1 MITCKR
7 CGKENQDHY
16 KFCLGCGAELEAAP
30 APAGP
35 PAVGQAPGSGVAMMK
50 TVMAD
55 MNQPPPSAP
64 KASPTP
70 PSGVGSGQVQGG
82 LPGMASGGIA
92 PTVMPTSMPQAGPPP
107 AAAAPPAAAPPAA
120 APPAAAPPAAAAP
133 PTPAAQP
140 PAAASGERPCP
151 NCGAMVQAGFKFCGQ
166 CGFKMPED
174 APPRATGNIAQ
185 QAAVEARPRGSMVLI
200 RPDGSEGGNH
210 PLEEGENKLG
220 RSHGA
225 IFENDGYLSPTHA
238 ELVLNAAGAVIRD
251 LDSLNGVFARMTEEE
266 ALRPGQVFRV
276 GQELLRYD
284 LIEPPQSLE
293 DGTEIM
299 GSPNPGYWGK
309 LSVVIGE
316 GVDGSAFPLLGDST
330 TIGRERGDINFP
342 DDGYVSGLHA
352 RVSLRNGQA
361 FLADLG
367 SSNGTFLRID
377 GERQVTAGSFV
388 LLGQQLFRIDL
399 RS

>member
-16 KFCLGCGAELEAAP
+16 KFCLGCGAELEAPSVPAAGPPPAGP
-30 APAGP
+30 APAAG
-35 PAVGQAPGSGVAMMK
+35 GGGVAMMK

-64 KASPTP
+64 RPAPSPTP
-70 PSGVGSGQVQGG
+70 PGGAGQPAGG
-82 LPGMASGGIA
+82 ALPGMSGGMA
-92 PTVMPTSMPQAGPPP
+92 PTIMPSSAGASQGAPPP
-107 AAAAPPAAAPPAA
+107 AAPAPAPAAAPAPAPAPAPQAA
-120 APPAAAPPAAAAP
+120 AGPRA
-133 PTPAAQP
+133 
-140 PAAASGERPCP
+140 CP
-151 NCGAMVQAGFKFCGQ
+151 SCGASVQPGFKFCGQ
-166 CGFKMPED
+166 CGFKMPDE
-174 APPRATGNIAQ
+174 APVRATGDIAQ
-185 QAAVEARPRGSMVLI
+185 QASAEVRPRGALVLI
-200 RPDGSEGGNH
+200 RPDGSEGGTH
-210 PLEEGENKLG
+210 ALEEGENKIG
-220 RSHGA
+220 RNHGA

-238 ELVLNAAGAVIRD
+238 ELVVNAAGAVVRD
-251 LDSLNGVFARMTEEE
+251 LDSLNGVFVRMTEEE
-266 ALRPGQVFRV
+266 ALRPGQIFRV
-276 GQELLRYD
+276 GQELLRFD
-284 LIEPPQSLE
+284 LIEAPQTLE

-352 RVSLRNGQA
+352 RLSTRNGQA

-377 GERQVTAGSFV
+377 DERSITPGSFV
-388 LLGQQLFRIDL
+388 LLGQQLFRVDL
-399 RS
+399 RG